1 MCDFAS
7 WWAYIKQKNKD
18 KIFTKL
24 LNKKS
29 INKQKFQQQK
39 TKKITYKINNWIEL
53 MFLFILPLRRRN
65 FNVLFWL
72 EAARHKLQYRTA
84 CSLLKF
90 RMEWATS
97 GPRLREVVEQIQ
109 LMDIQFISGSTGG
122 VPYWMAYFWSRLQKS
137 LSTELNIHVISKYT
151 IWIIRY

>member
-1 MCDFAS
+1 
-7 WWAYIKQKNKD
+7 
-18 KIFTKL
+18 
-24 LNKKS
+24 
-29 INKQKFQQQK
+29 
-39 TKKITYKINNWIEL
+39 

-72 EAARHKLQYRTA
+72 EAARHKLYYQTA

-122 VPYWMAYFWSRLQKS
+122 VPY
-137 LSTELNIHVISKYT
+137 
-151 IWIIRY
+151 

>member
-1 MCDFAS
+1 MNGYAS

-72 EAARHKLQYRTA
+72 EAARHKL
-84 CSLLKF
+84 
-90 RMEWATS
+90 
-97 GPRLREVVEQIQ
+97 
-109 LMDIQFISGSTGG
+109 
-122 VPYWMAYFWSRLQKS
+122 
-137 LSTELNIHVISKYT
+137 
-151 IWIIRY
+151 